1 MSEQR
6 VAVIAGGTGALGR
19 ALLPRFFA
27 RGYRVG
33 ITYIVPEEAAAL
45 EEEFDVREDRLLMR
59 RVDATD
65 GTANSEFMEEV
76 ASTMGGVHVVC
87 GLVGGWAGGRDVD
100 ETDDTRFERMIDLNL
115 RSAFVTA
122 RAAIPHLR
130 KSAWG
135 RIVLVGST
143 AAFEAPAG
151 QAAYNIAKAGVV
163 ALARSLA
170 QELRGA
176 NITANAV
183 MPSVID
189 TPATR
194 AAMPYADFV
203 DWPAPEEI
211 AAVIDFLASEE
222 SGVING
228 AAIPVA
234 GRA

>member
-1 MSEQR
+1 MSEPR
-6 VAVIAGGTGALGR
+6 VAVITGGTGALGR
-19 ALLPRFFA
+19 ALLPRFLA
-27 RGYRVG
+27 RGYRVAL
-33 ITYIVPEEAAAL
+33 TYIVPEEAAQLEDAL
-45 EEEFDVREDRLLMR
+45 PGTGDAVTLR
-59 RVDATD
+59 RVDATEPV
-65 GTANSEFMEEV
+65 AIAEFMDEV
-76 ASTMGGVHVVC
+76 ADSLGGVHVLC
-87 GLVGGWAGGRDVD
+87 ALVGGWAGGRDVE
-100 ETDDTRFERMIDLNL
+100 ETDDTRFDRMIDLNL

-143 AAFEAPAG
+143 AAHEAPAG

-170 QELRGA
+170 QELRDA

-211 AAVIDFLASEE
+211 AAVIDFLAAEE